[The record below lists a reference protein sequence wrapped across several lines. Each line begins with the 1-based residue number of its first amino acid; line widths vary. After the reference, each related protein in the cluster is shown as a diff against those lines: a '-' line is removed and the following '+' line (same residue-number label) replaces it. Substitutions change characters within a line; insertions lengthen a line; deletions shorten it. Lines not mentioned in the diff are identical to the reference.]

1 MKRLDEVPIKV
12 LYLIL
17 FSVIL
22 SSCYTY
28 KEVLNDKYYV
38 EENKVRVLVE
48 KLEVGDWIQVKVNGK
63 NYSGLQVTGIDD
75 KTLSVSMRNSEG
87 VVRYYP
93 LYIPYIEKLELQVPD
108 PMYTLGAGYTSL
120 LLLFFLLV

>member
-1 MKRLDEVPIKV
+1 MKRLDEVTVNV
-12 LYLIL
+12 LYLTAL
-17 FSVIL
+17 SVML

-28 KEVLNDKYYV
+28 KDVLNDKYYV
-38 EENKVRVLVE
+38 EENKVKVLVE